1 MFASLLSR
9 LSPPFALAEARCRAH
24 DSHEGRATVGISAK
38 ASEVLAYADPPPC
51 ENTAEKLTG
60 QAKEKAGDVTDDQ
73 DLQAEGKKDQTK
85 GSLKNA
91 GENIK
96 DAFK

>member
-1 MFASLLSR
+1 MGVA
-9 LSPPFALAEARCRAH
+9 
-24 DSHEGRATVGISAK
+24 DK
-38 ASEVLAYADPPPC
+38 A

-91 GENIK
+91 GENVK